1 MTGEHSTLYDAAVI
15 GGGPMGS
22 LAAGRMARDGL
33 RVVVFEK
40 DAEPGLSTVCAG
52 GMSADVAP
60 FIELPD
66 EIIERRL
73 SCLRLI
79 VGAQVREWRFPDPAY
94 LTIDRGRFDR
104 HLARRAAEQ
113 GAEFRLGARVT
124 HADPRT
130 GIVRARISGG
140 EHEVRARVILFA
152 DGPHSLAR
160 RTAGFETRPAGELRY
175 CALQADLESVAN
187 DFPALEFT
195 ADAARNPF
203 GYSWIFPKKDYLSV
217 GLGRL
222 TCVPGPSLVR
232 LLDEF
237 IRSRKDLKGL
247 RVLRRRGAIIPA
259 GPAPT
264 LTAGCGLLIGDAAGM
279 VNPLTG
285 GGYVCGFRSAD
296 IAATACAKALHGS
309 TGPDGILE
317 YGRALR
323 RTRQYAAIGLAGA
336 ALRFALA
343 VYRNTG
349 RSLYPQLLGGYF
361 RAAHAAM
368 RFGARS
374 F

>member
-1 MTGEHSTLYDAAVI
+1 MTGEHSTLHDAAVI

-22 LAAGRMARDGL
+22 FAADRMARNGM

-60 FIELPD
+60 FIGLPD
-66 EIIERRL
+66 EIVERRL
-73 SCLRLI
+73 SRLRLI
-79 VGAQVREWRFPDPAY
+79 VGTRVREWQFPDPAY

-104 HLARRAAEQ
+104 YLARRAAEQ
-113 GAEFRLGARVT
+113 GADLRLGARVT
-124 HADPRT
+124 HADVRT
-130 GIVRARISGG
+130 GIVRVRTNGG
-140 EHEVRARVILFA
+140 EYEVRARAILFA

-160 RTAGFETRPAGELRY
+160 RTTGLDARPAGELRY
-175 CALQADLESVAN
+175 CALQADLEAVAN

-195 ADAARNPF
+195 ADAGRNPF
-203 GYSWIFPKKDYLSV
+203 GYAWVFPKKDYLSV

-237 IRSRKDLKGL
+237 IRSRNDLKDL
-247 RVLRRRGAIIPA
+247 RVLRRRGAVIPA
-259 GPAPT
+259 GPAPI
-264 LTAGCGLLIGDAAGM
+264 LTAGRGLLIGDAAGM

-285 GGYVCGFRSAD
+285 GGYVCGFRSAET
-296 IAATACAKALHGS
+296 AAAVCGRKLRCPAGDDVF
-309 TGPDGILE
+309 PE
-317 YGRALR
+317 YGHALR
-323 RTRQYAAIGLAGA
+323 KSRQFAAIGLAGA

-343 VYRNTG
+343 VHGKTG

-361 RAAHAAM
+361 RAVHAAM
-368 RFGARS
+368 RCGARS
-374 F
+374 L